1 MILMRTERGVQQFIV
16 AVKMAQDMN
25 PVLWMARDTYP
36 TKFFTQHIYTGRSG
50 KDYDFHLS
58 LGLSLF
64 LILITIFV
72 RF

>member
-16 AVKMAQDMN
+16 AVKMAQDMY
-25 PVLWMARDTYP
+25 PGGWMDRDTYP
-36 TKFFTQHIYTGRSG
+36 TKFFAQHTYTGRSR